1 MVGFQAM
8 LELNNLKRVAE
19 KLDPERDEDKKS
31 LIEITDR
38 QFEVNMLDIML
49 NSYYLRSSKRLH
61 IGIFNC
67 KIII

>member
-19 KLDPERDEDKKS
+19 KLDPERDADKKR

-38 QFEVNMLDIML
+38 QFEVNMLDIIL
-49 NSYYLRSSKRLH
+49 KSH
-61 IGIFNC
+61 C
-67 KIII
+67 